1 MLKEIKKIRE
11 TIKTKEEE
19 LEVATN
25 QHQQFLDQVAEP
37 KFTEAVANFFNG
49 FSSKDVTLKVS
60 SSGRSI
66 SFLRP
71 EDGSSYDKE
80 LMSLYVR
87 EDWNTGE
94 LEKIDTSVYSTSDNS
109 LFELERLQLV
119 GEVASILIDFQDDIL
134 AALNQCRVSLLDEKK
149 ALRDARSVLEQ
160 EINSLEVK
168 INSMFLGA
176 AEEKLNSE
184 EGMVFDKERRGAVDV
199 AWDNRI
205 AGIRRARI
213 LSKTASGKSA
223 TLELT
228 TESWWKDE
236 TEIVTTYKNVRMSNV
251 SELLHQY
258 RDRVLDVSVK

>member
-1 MLKEIKKIRE
+1 MLKEVKKIRE
-11 TIKTKEEE
+11 TIKTKEEK
-19 LEVATN
+19 LEVAIK
-25 QHQQFLDQVAEP
+25 QHQEFLDQVAEP
-37 KFTEAVANFFNG
+37 KFTEAAANFFNG
-49 FSSKDVTLKVS
+49 FSSEDVTLKVS

-71 EDGSSYDKE
+71 EAGSSYDRE
-80 LMSLYVR
+80 LMTLYVR

-119 GEVASILIDFQDDIL
+119 GEVASILIDFEDDIL
-134 AALNQCRVSLLDEKK
+134 AAFNQCRESLKDEKK
-149 ALRDARSVLEQ
+149 ALRASRSILEG
-160 EINSLEVK
+160 EINSLEAE
-168 INSMFLGA
+168 INQMFLDA

-184 EGMVFDKERRGAVDV
+184 EGMVFDKERRGRVDV
-199 AWDNRI
+199 AWDHEIR
-205 AGIRRARI
+205 GIRRARI

-236 TEIVTTYKNVRMSNV
+236 TEVVNTYKNVRMSNV
-251 SELLHQY
+251 DALLHQY
-258 RDRVLDVSVK
+258 RDKVLTA

>member
-11 TIKTKEEE
+11 TIKTKKEE
-19 LEVATN
+19 LEVAIK
-25 QHQQFLDQVAEP
+25 QHQQFLDEVAEP
-37 KFTEAVANFFNG
+37 KFTETAANFFNG

-71 EDGSSYDKE
+71 EAGSSYDKE

-134 AALNQCRVSLLDEKK
+134 AALNQCRESLKDEKK
-149 ALRDARSVLEQ
+149 ALRDTRSLLEQ
-160 EINSLEVK
+160 EINSLEAE
-168 INSMFLGA
+168 INGIFLDA

-184 EGMVFDKERRGAVDV
+184 EGMVFDKKYRGAVDV
-199 AWDNRI
+199 AWDHRI
-205 AGIRRARI
+205 NGIRRARI
-213 LSKTASGKSA
+213 VSKTTSDKSA

-251 SELLHQY
+251 NELLHQF
-258 RDRVLDVSVK
+258 RDKVLDVTVK

>member
-1 MLKEIKKIRE
+1 MLKRVKTIRE
-11 TIKTKEEE
+11 TIKTKEDQ
-19 LEVATN
+19 LEVAIK
-25 QHQQFLDQVAEP
+25 QHQEFLDKVAEP
-37 KFTEAVANFFNG
+37 KFTETAANFFNG
-49 FSSKDVTLKVS
+49 FSSEDVTLKVS

-71 EDGSSYDKE
+71 EAGSSYDKE
-80 LMSLYVR
+80 LMTLYVR
-87 EDWNTGE
+87 EDWKTGE

-134 AALNQCRVSLLDEKK
+134 AALNQCRESLLDEKK
-149 ALRDARSVLEQ
+149 ALRAARSILEG
-160 EINSLEVK
+160 EINSLEAE
-168 INSMFLGA
+168 INNMLLGA

-184 EGMVFDKERRGAVDV
+184 EGMVFDKEGRGRVDV
-199 AWDNRI
+199 AYDHEIR
-205 AGIRRARI
+205 GIRRARI

-251 SELLHQY
+251 DELLHQY
-258 RDRVLDVSVK
+258 RDKVLDFTIK

>member
-19 LEVATN
+19 LEVAIK
-25 QHQQFLDQVAEP
+25 QHQQFLDEVAEP

-134 AALNQCRVSLLDEKK
+134 AALNQCRV
-149 ALRDARSVLEQ
+149 
-160 EINSLEVK
+160 
-168 INSMFLGA
+168 
-176 AEEKLNSE
+176 
-184 EGMVFDKERRGAVDV
+184 VFIRTRR
-199 AWDNRI
+199 
-205 AGIRRARI
+205 
-213 LSKTASGKSA
+213 K
-223 TLELT
+223 
-228 TESWWKDE
+228 
-236 TEIVTTYKNVRMSNV
+236 Y
-251 SELLHQY
+251 
-258 RDRVLDVSVK
+258 

>member
-1 MLKEIKKIRE
+1 MLKRVKTIRE
-11 TIKTKEEE
+11 TIKTKEDQ
-19 LEVATN
+19 LEVAIK
-25 QHQQFLDQVAEP
+25 QHQEFLDKVAEP
-37 KFTEAVANFFNG
+37 KFTETAANFFNG
-49 FSSKDVTLKVS
+49 FSSEDVTLKVS

-71 EDGSSYDKE
+71 EAGSSYDKE
-80 LMSLYVR
+80 LMTLYVR
-87 EDWNTGE
+87 EDWKTGE

-134 AALNQCRVSLLDEKK
+134 ASLNQCRESLLDEKK
-149 ALRDARSVLEQ
+149 ALRAARSILEG
-160 EINSLEVK
+160 EINSLEAE
-168 INSMFLGA
+168 INNMLLGA

-184 EGMVFDKERRGAVDV
+184 EGMVFDKEGRGRVDV

-205 AGIRRARI
+205 NGIRRARI

-228 TESWWKDE
+228 TESWIPEDE
-236 TEIVTTYKNVRMSNV
+236 DTVRTFKNVRMSNV
-251 SELLHQY
+251 DELLHQY
-258 RDRVLDVSVK
+258 RDKVLDFTIK